1 MAFITGCGAAIV
13 DESLDKELE
22 ESDDKEPE
30 DRKGDIYRSI
40 FYIHLYKIFIILLLL
55 LNFFW
60 VNLFFFVPRRPS

>member
-30 DRKGDIYRSI
+30 DPKGDIYRSI
-40 FYIHLYKIFIILLLL
+40 FYIHLYKIFKILLLL

-60 VNLFFFVPRRPS
+60 VNLFFCS